1 MTTMRLSGIGAVLV
15 GIGVALA
22 CDNDSSRAVTVRTG
36 GDDPDA
42 ASLSD
47 ASHDGS
53 SVDIALD
60 ASARNDAALIND
72 EGGLSDAALPFDGPL
87 LFDGAL
93 PFEVSEGVLAIRIR
107 NLTAHTRYV
116 DTGNWVFSASN
127 AVQDFDNGLSEA
139 PLGQL
144 SMRTNLPV
152 CDDALETY
160 GPNFGCS
167 GGDTDATTV
176 QIAPGGEYVLR
187 WYPWVWKRAEQAD
200 SGCTMCARPVQAPAG
215 PYLIRV
221 NASDACERSGCDCE
235 IDQHGS
241 CIASGRTEAPKMV
254 EQPFDWPTQQVIVE
268 LH

>member
-1 MTTMRLSGIGAVLV
+1 MMRLSGIGAVLV

-36 GDDPDA
+36 GGDPDA
-42 ASLSD
+42 ASVSG
-47 ASHDGS
+47 ASHGR
-53 SVDIALD
+53 SVDAALD
-60 ASARNDAALIND
+60 ASARNDAALVND
-72 EGGLSDAALPFDGPL
+72 AGGLSDAALPFDGPL

-107 NLTAHTRYV
+107 NLTAHTQYV
-116 DTGNWVFSASN
+116 DTGHWVFSASD
-127 AVQDFDNGLSEA
+127 AVQDFDNGMSDA

-167 GGDTDATTV
+167 SSGDTDATTV

-221 NASDACERSGCDCE
+221 NASFACEGSGCGCE
-235 IDQHGS
+235 VDQHGS
-241 CIASGRTEAPKMV
+241 CIAGGSRTEDPTIA
-254 EQPFDWPTQQVIVE
+254 EQPFDWPAQQVIVE